1 MTQEISDCL
10 LYGTFSWP
18 PQDKNRSDAR
28 SKELAGSPSLISK
41 KNASRKSP
49 IMVPLSRVGSLGK
62 EEGEGAGGSGLHKE
76 SGATAMVYDRR
87 RLPLLDRKLLLAS
100 GVLVQE
106 YR

>member
-1 MTQEISDCL
+1 V
-10 LYGTFSWP
+10 LYLTFSWL

-41 KNASRKSP
+41 KSASRKSP
-49 IMVPLSRVGSLGK
+49 IMVPLSRVGSLEK
-62 EEGEGAGGSGLHKE
+62 MKGEGAGGSGLRKE
-76 SGATAMVYDRR
+76 SGAKAVLYDRR

-100 GVLVQE
+100 GILVQE

>member
-1 MTQEISDCL
+1 VSEIWAF
-10 LYGTFSWP
+10 YGTFSWP

-41 KNASRKSP
+41 KSASRKSP
-49 IMVPLSRVGSLGK
+49 IMVPLSRLGSLEK
-62 EEGEGAGGSGLHKE
+62 REEEGEGAGGSVLHKE
-76 SGATAMVYDRR
+76 SGATSMVYDRR

-100 GVLVQE
+100 GILVQE